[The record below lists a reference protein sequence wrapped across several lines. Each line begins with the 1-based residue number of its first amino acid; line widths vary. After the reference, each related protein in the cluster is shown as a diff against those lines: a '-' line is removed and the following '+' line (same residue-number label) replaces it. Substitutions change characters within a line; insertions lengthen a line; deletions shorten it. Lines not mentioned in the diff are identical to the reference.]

1 MLKSAE
7 SEESNHQEDTKQ
19 TVVLELSNVP
29 KIKTKKKRKRDA
41 DEFGFAIS
49 CLKEER
55 AEIIENL
62 YKRFITAFKDKEDGG
77 KGDTVHMEYMA
88 NKGNL
93 TEPLTKRL
101 KDEGFTVDVF
111 TSRGRKIVTVDLGAQ

>member
-1 MLKSAE
+1 MLQSAN
-7 SEESNHQEDTKQ
+7 SGDSNHQEDVKQ
-19 TVVLELSNVP
+19 TIVLEVSNVP
-29 KIKTKKKRKRDA
+29 KTKKKRKKDA

-62 YKRFITAFKDKEDGG
+62 YKKFITAFKDKEDGG